1 MIEQT
6 DMVRKGRGAMPDVT
20 LTPVRINDSA
30 RLKESVFRDMKTSEI
45 SAYIRSSIA
54 DSSVSLYIASVTGDG
69 ISSIC
74 GLAGLYGIHPVH
86 NNAWIY
92 CRFPEVWPADD
103 DQIEIIKSRISFR
116 NRTAGT
122 AELYDTGTGIEELK
136 PTEVFE
142 RRIEN
147 DKLEENTAGMLREA
161 FAELLEEV
169 LHKQM
174 E

>member
-1 MIEQT
+1 MPLTTLLELDATEENEDPSKRIELE
-6 DMVRKGRGAMPDVT
+6 T
-20 LTPVRINDSA
+20 LV
-30 RLKESVFRDMKTSEI
+30 SE
-45 SAYIRSSIA
+45 Y
-54 DSSVSLYIASVTGDG
+54 D
-69 ISSIC
+69 
-74 GLAGLYGIHPVH
+74 
-86 NNAWIY
+86 
-92 CRFPEVWPADD
+92 EEK
-103 DQIEIIKSRISFR
+103 IEIIKSRISFR